1 MVAPLDWGLG
11 HATRCIPLIDH
22 LLGRGVQVYLGG
34 AGDSLKLLKE
44 AYPQLPSLE
53 LPAYKVS
60 YSHNSQQIRK
70 IGQQLPRLHRVIR
83 QEHQT
88 LKKWIKTHPLS
99 GIISDNRYGCW
110 HPKLPSV
117 FLCHQLS
124 PQLPRQLSLF
134 QRALARLH
142 LRFLAPFQEIWIP
155 DYAGEASLS
164 GKMSQTSKDLPF
176 IKHLGP
182 LSRFDGYV
190 PPSDEISIEVLS
202 GKKPYLLAVLSG
214 PEPQRSLLEEMIR
227 IQAQS
232 LDKPCWIIQGKWESS
247 SVQAKGNCTLIPHM
261 HQHDLYLALQ
271 EAEWVLSRSGY
282 SSLMD
287 FSALGLKKVILVPTP
302 GQTEQEYLAH
312 RMKQKNVAH
321 IALQSRLN
329 LREIFADPP
338 LAKGFETS
346 HKSPSFMSI
355 VDEWLCRTSK

>member
-22 LLGRGVQVYLGG
+22 LRERGLQVYLGG

-44 AYPQLPSLE
+44 AYPQLPFLE

-60 YSHNSQQIRK
+60 YSYNSRQTRK
-70 IGQQLPRLHRVIR
+70 IGQQVPRLLRVIR
-83 QEHQT
+83 QEHRT
-88 LKKWIKTHPLS
+88 LKKWMKTHPLS

-110 HPKLPSV
+110 QPELPSV

-124 PQLPRQLSLF
+124 PQLPQSLSFF
-134 QRALARLH
+134 QYPLSRLH
-142 LRFLAPFQEIWIP
+142 LRFAGNFQEIWIP
-155 DYAGEASLS
+155 DFPGEASLS
-164 GKMSQTSKDLPF
+164 GKMSRPVKDLPHMC
-176 IKHLGP
+176 HLGP
-182 LSRFDGYV
+182 LSRFYGYA
-190 PPSDEISIEVLS
+190 PPNHDISMASLS

-247 SVQAKGNCTLIPHM
+247 SVQTKGNCTLIPHM

-271 EAEWVLSRSGY
+271 QAEWVLSRSGY

-312 RMKQKNVAH
+312 RMKQKNLAH
-321 IALQSRLN
+321 IALQSRLK
-329 LREIFADPP
+329 LREILADPP
-338 LAKGFETS
+338 LVKGFETS
-346 HKSPSFMSI
+346 EKSPSFMSV
-355 VDEWLCRTSK
+355 VDEWLCRRSK